1 MNENKIALFEK
12 QEIRRRWYNEEWYFS
27 VEDVVQA
34 LTDSIDVKQYIKKLK
49 ARDMELNSNWGT
61 ICTLVEMK
69 AKDGKIRK
77 IRTADTKGILRIIQS
92 IPSAKAEPFKL
103 WLAQVGSERL
113 DEIINPELAINRAK
127 ETYIKKGYEETWV
140 AQRLKSID
148 SRKELTDNWKER
160 GAKDR
165 DYAILT
171 DEIYKNTFNINTAQY
186 REIKG
191 ISKTKRN
198 LRDSMGKLELA
209 ITNLAEVTANEMHN
223 TNNSFGLKELKD
235 DVQEAGKIT
244 GKARS
249 EIEEKI
255 GKKIVDK
262 NNYESLTSENI
273 KRISD
278 KNNNEKNLFFL
289 LTSMHQKLYN

>member
-92 IPSAKAEPFKL
+92 IPSAKAEQFKL

-278 KNNNEKNLFFL
+278 KNNNE
-289 LTSMHQKLYN
+289 

>member
-1 MNENKIALFEK
+1 MNKNKIALFEK

-278 KNNNEKNLFFL
+278 KNNNE
-289 LTSMHQKLYN
+289 

>member
-1 MNENKIALFEK
+1 MNKNKIALFEK

-103 WLAQVGSERL
+103 WLAQVGSEIL

-244 GKARS
+244 GKARR

-278 KNNNEKNLFFL
+278 KNNNE
-289 LTSMHQKLYN
+289 

>member
-1 MNENKIALFEK
+1 MVKNKGGISMNKNKIALFEK

-244 GKARS
+244 GKARR

-278 KNNNEKNLFFL
+278 KNNNE
-289 LTSMHQKLYN
+289 

>member
-262 NNYESLTSENI
+262 NNYERLTSENI

-278 KNNNEKNLFFL
+278 KNNNE
-289 LTSMHQKLYN
+289 

>member
-171 DEIYKNTFNINTAQY
+171 DEIYKNTFNINTGQY

-244 GKARS
+244 GKARR

-278 KNNNEKNLFFL
+278 KNNNE
-289 LTSMHQKLYN
+289 

>member
-1 MNENKIALFEK
+1 MVKNKGGISMNENKIALFEK

-278 KNNNEKNLFFL
+278 KNNNE
-289 LTSMHQKLYN
+289 

>member
-278 KNNNEKNLFFL
+278 KNNNE
-289 LTSMHQKLYN
+289 

>member
-198 LRDSMGKLELA
+198 LRYSMGKLELA

-244 GKARS
+244 GKARR

-278 KNNNEKNLFFL
+278 KNNNE
-289 LTSMHQKLYN
+289 

>member
-127 ETYIKKGYEETWV
+127 ETYIKKGYEETWI

-244 GKARS
+244 GKARR

-278 KNNNEKNLFFL
+278 KNNNE
-289 LTSMHQKLYN
+289 

>member
-148 SRKELTDNWKER
+148 SRKELTYNWKER

-244 GKARS
+244 GKARR

-278 KNNNEKNLFFL
+278 KNNNE
-289 LTSMHQKLYN
+289 